1 MLHEPPQGCIKEPP
15 GRIQFEVSVI
25 RYAFRCHAMQSTK
38 KCNILVKEVETY
50 YTTPAKFSCSSMSG
64 NQLVISAS
72 IATPY
77 QVKIDTIFIIQ

>member
-1 MLHEPPQGCIKEPP
+1 MHSI
-15 GRIQFEVSVI
+15 
-25 RYAFRCHAMQSTK
+25 AMQSTK

-50 YTTPAKFSCSSMSG
+50 YTTPAKFSCSSVSG

-77 QVKIDTIFIIQ
+77 QVKIDTIFRIQ